1 MAIPKFKVN
10 NSNNSPERLDYDILG
25 LHKKRTII
33 AGELRL
39 VEYYRNFNGVT
50 YSDLA
55 VRESRTF
62 TRNGIGLVLY
72 RTLFVE
78 WFLDNDT
85 VGTTITSIKYYSPS
99 ESIDEGIDRRTNV
112 ISDAKIYCL
121 NAIGQAY
128 AFDLLLGL
136 KALIEV
142 YRDGYKQ
149 PLIDA
154 VNASTKPY
162 LTSQMKTDIINILTF

>member
-1 MAIPKFKVN
+1 MANKFKIN
-10 NSNNSPERLDYDILG
+10 KSSNSPERIDYDILG
-25 LHKKRTII
+25 YHKKRTIVF
-33 AGELRL
+33 GELRT
-39 VEYYRNFNGVT
+39 VEYYKNFDGTN
-50 YSDLA
+50 YSDLI
-55 VRESRTF
+55 VRESRTY
-62 TRNGIGLVLY
+62 TRNNLGLVQY

-78 WFLDNDT
+78 WFLDDNT
-85 VGTTITSIKYYSPS
+85 LGTTVTTIKYYSPI

-112 ISDAKIYCL
+112 ISDAKIYVL
-121 NAIGQAY
+121 GAVGQSY

-162 LTSQMKTDIINILTF
+162 LTSQMKTDITNILTF